1 MDQLWSPWR
10 SKYIGSF
17 KEETDPINKECFLCI
32 PNNSS
37 TKEIDSETLILERN
51 QHSFVIMNRYPYNN
65 GHLLVAP
72 YRHIGDF
79 LELTDDELIEINL
92 TIKKLIKV
100 MTKMYHPDG
109 FNIGAN
115 IGRAAGAGFPGHIH
129 FHVLPRWNGDT
140 NFISTLADVK
150 VISESIKDSYS
161 KIKEKLAN
169 I

>member
-1 MDQLWSPWR
+1 MEQLWSPWR

-17 KEETDPINKECFLCI
+17 KEEKDPINKECFLCI
-32 PNNSS
+32 AEKHPDG
-37 TKEIDSETLILERN
+37 EIDSDALILERN

-79 LELTDDELIEINL
+79 LDLTDDELIEINL
-92 TIKKLIKV
+92 TIKKLIKI

-140 NFISTLADVK
+140 SFISTLADVK

-161 KIKEKLAN
+161 KIKEELAN